1 MKKIINKLLTII
13 LLILSI
19 IFILSLYY
27 INILTTKYL
36 LILSGIILLI
46 NIILIFRITR
56 KKIKPLSYIFTIIII
71 IILSLA
77 SYYILKTNN
86 VLEGFNK
93 NYTTYNYKVLV
104 LKESNYNKIAD
115 INNKTLGY
123 YKTDTEETTKS
134 LEKLNNKITTENI
147 SYEDI
152 YTLVED
158 LLNNKI
164 DSILIEESYLN
175 IITENPD
182 NNPNVSDFN
191 DKTKIIYSFTI
202 RTKLKTTSK
211 DVDITKESFNIYI
224 SGIDTYGNVSSVS
237 RSDVNMIAT
246 INPKTH
252 QILLTSI
259 PRDYYVTL
267 HNTKGYKD
275 KLTHAGLYGVDM
287 SIQTLEDLLD
297 IEINYYIKVNFTS
310 IIDIVDSLDGVTIY
324 SDYTFTSKDGYNYTK
339 GYNSVNGEEALSFV
353 RERYAF
359 TEGDRQ
365 RIKNQQ
371 ALIEALYRKC
381 TSKSIIIKY
390 NNLLNSISN
399 SFVTNISSNRI
410 TSLAKMQL
418 ANNYSWTITTN
429 SLDGTNSSNYTYSI
443 PNQKSY
449 VMEPD
454 ETSIEKAKEL
464 IEEVTNGK
472 VLENTYNGDSAN
484 YNTVTKNSRTN
495 DNTTTKQEE
504 KVATT
509 AKLEAKLIKDN
520 LTFTEGDEYTC
531 HGYKATYN
539 NEDITDKTKVTFNI
553 NGALFDNYNE
563 LISYV
568 SNLATGEYTINYKIS
583 YKSET
588 VTLTQKVIIE
598 EPFNNT
604 TNEETIEEVEEN
616 DISE

>member
-520 LTFTEGDEYTC
+520 LTFTEGDEYTY

>member
-1 MKKIINKLLTII
+1 MKKTTNKLLTTI

-19 IFILSLYY
+19 IFIFSIYH

-36 LILSGIILLI
+36 LILLGIILLLD
-46 NIILIFRITR
+46 IILIFRITR

-71 IILSLA
+71 IILSLGT
-77 SYYILKTNN
+77 YYILKTNN
-86 VLEGFNK
+86 ILEGFNK
-93 NYTTYNYKVLV
+93 NYTTYNYKLLV
-104 LKESNYNKIAD
+104 LKENNYDNITD

-123 YKTDTEETTKS
+123 YKTETEETSKS
-134 LEKLNNKITTENI
+134 LEKINNIINTENI
-147 SYEDI
+147 PYEDI
-152 YTLVED
+152 YTLAED
-158 LLNNKI
+158 LLKNKV
-164 DSILIEESYLN
+164 DSILVEESYLN
-175 IITENPD
+175 IITENSD
-182 NNPNVSDFN
+182 NSPNIDNFK
-191 DKTKIIYSFTI
+191 DKIKIIYSFTI
-202 RTKLKTTSK
+202 VIKLKNTTK
-211 DVDITKESFNIYI
+211 DANVTKESFNVYI
-224 SGIDTYGNVSSVS
+224 SGIDTYGSVSSVS

-252 QILLTSI
+252 QVLLTSI

-310 IIDIVDSLDGVTIY
+310 IIDIVDSLDGVTVY
-324 SDYTFTSKDGYNYTK
+324 SDYNFTSRDGYNYVK
-339 GYNSVNGEEALSFV
+339 GYNYVNGEEALSFV

-381 TSKSIIIKY
+381 TSKSIITKY
-390 NNLLNSISN
+390 NSLLNSISG
-399 SFVTNISSNRI
+399 SFVTNISSDRI

-418 ANNYSWTITTN
+418 SNNYNWTITTN

-449 VMEPD
+449 VMEPN
-454 ETSIEKAKEL
+454 ETSIEKARKL
-464 IEEVTNGK
+464 IEEVINGEL
-472 VLENTYNGDSAN
+472 LESTYNGDSSN
-484 YNTVTKNSRTN
+484 YSTVTKNTSTN
-495 DNTTTKQEE
+495 DTKTKQEE
-504 KVATT
+504 KITIT
-509 AKLEAKLIKDN
+509 PKLEAKLIKDN
-520 LTFTEGDEYTC
+520 ITFTEGDEYTY

-539 NEDITDKTKVTFNI
+539 NEDVTDKTNVNFNI
-553 NGALFDNYNE
+553 NGAMFDNYSE

-568 SNLATGEYTINYKIS
+568 SNLTTGEYTINYTIAYQNESK
-583 YKSET
+583 
-588 VTLTQKVIIE
+588 TLTQKVTIE
-598 EPFNNT
+598 TPYNNIT
-604 TNEETIEEVEEN
+604 TEEETKEAEEEN